1 MNKAPQAFTDSLS
14 NSNSSPIVTTA
25 TPPTQLPHFHSLA
38 PFEFTACFQHLPN
51 HYLRPL
57 LLHLKP
63 TFLPP
68 LHHSNTSTTLGLLD
82 RSLLPSAFCFLTLY
96 FYTFCYTQSSVHRH
110 TNQHRPHH
118 RTTPSTPRSPLWQR
132 HFDTVDHLSKIF
144 YSGLHQVQILTDLRL
159 PLDRHNLPLQLLHHR
174 RPQIFV
180 RSFDTSLD
188 FTLATKYSAITASH
202 KISDFFV
209 LYTFHKLDS
218 VSSAD
223 FAHTTQQST
232 DLCSPAIYLIIITN
246 FEIFIFG
253 MYFEIFWLRIFF
265 RLLAHMFAAFCQDVR
280 ADLQQRDIHHGP
292 HFTISTRS
300 RAFR

>member
-38 PFEFTACFQHLPN
+38 PFQFTPCFQHLSN
-51 HYLRPL
+51 NYLRPL
-57 LLHLKP
+57 LLRLKP

-68 LHHSNTSTTLGLLD
+68 LHHSTNTSTTLGLLD
-82 RSLLPSAFCFLTLY
+82 RSLLPFAFLLY
-96 FYTFCYTQSSVHRH
+96 TSTPSV
-110 TNQHRPHH
+110 TPSLPYIATPINIVPHH
-118 RTTPSTPRSPLWQR
+118 RTTPPTPRSPLWQR

-159 PLDRHNLPLQLLHHR
+159 LLDRHNLPLQLLHHR

-188 FTLATKYSAITASH
+188 FTPTTKYSAITASH
-202 KISDFFV
+202 KISDSLVF
-209 LYTFHKLDS
+209 YTFHKLES

-223 FAHTTQQST
+223 FAHTT
-232 DLCSPAIYLIIITN
+232 
-246 FEIFIFG
+246 
-253 MYFEIFWLRIFF
+253 
-265 RLLAHMFAAFCQDVR
+265 
-280 ADLQQRDIHHGP
+280 
-292 HFTISTRS
+292 
-300 RAFR
+300 